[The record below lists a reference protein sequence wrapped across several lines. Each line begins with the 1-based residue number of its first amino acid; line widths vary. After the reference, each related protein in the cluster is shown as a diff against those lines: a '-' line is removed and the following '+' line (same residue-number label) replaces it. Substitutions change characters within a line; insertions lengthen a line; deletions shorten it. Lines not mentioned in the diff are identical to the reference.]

1 MCRPDHR
8 RLLLPLSLLQSRLS
22 QVREEAARLWMEVM
36 EERALALVLREEE
49 RERPMQALRDKLRWL
64 MERAHRRVA
73 ARKERERALVLSLV
87 VEMVSAMPRWRERI
101 LLR

>member
-1 MCRPDHR
+1 MVV
-8 RLLLPLSLLQSRLS
+8 L
-22 QVREEAARLWMEVM
+22 

-49 RERPMQALRDKLRWL
+49 RERPMQALRVELRWL

-73 ARKERERALVLSLV
+73 AQKEREMAPVLSPVLSLV
-87 VEMVSAMPRWRERI
+87 AEMVSAMPRWREQI

>member
-1 MCRPDHR
+1 
-8 RLLLPLSLLQSRLS
+8 
-22 QVREEAARLWMEVM
+22 MEVM
-36 EERALALVLREEE
+36 EERALELVLREEE

-64 MERAHRRVA
+64 MERAHRRVV

-87 VEMVSAMPRWRERI
+87 VEMVSGRLRWRERT

>member
-1 MCRPDHR
+1 
-8 RLLLPLSLLQSRLS
+8 
-22 QVREEAARLWMEVM
+22 MEVM
-36 EERALALVLREEE
+36 EERALELVLREEE

-73 ARKERERALVLSLV
+73 ARKEREMAPVLSPVLSLV
-87 VEMVSAMPRWRERI
+87 VEMVSGRLRWRERT

>member
-22 QVREEAARLWMEVM
+22 QVREEADRLWMEVL
-36 EERALALVLREEE
+36 EERALELLLREEE
-49 RERPMQALRDKLRWL
+49 RERPMQALRVKWRWL

-73 ARKERERALVLSLV
+73 ARKEREMALVLSPV
-87 VEMVSAMPRWRERI
+87 VEMVSAMPRWRERT